1 MLDFLPHLKI
11 SVRKY
16 NVLPATRRNPPN
28 PIFHQINLIC
38 SLDQI
43 YLIFSL
49 FVALYILEEENIVT
63 TL

>member
-16 NVLPATRRNPPN
+16 NVLPARRRNPPN

-43 YLIFSL
+43 YLIFPL
-49 FVALYILEEENIVT
+49 FVALYFLAEENIIT